1 MSVEGPDHGRA
12 DVLTAGSEPAAAA
25 RRGEAVAVLAA
36 DMRRLVWATPAGAS
50 LFGLGAGSVGP
61 AQLDSRL
68 PLERL
73 LVLAAGA
80 APVSGYHL
88 ERIRMP
94 GRGYEAVTMAF
105 RRVRLADGSP
115 ALVAVSPEPTGPAP
129 ALPEWIF
136 APEPAPGLAPEP
148 MRPVAP
154 VVPEASPAVPPAA
167 PAARAKV
174 PEERRSLRITWR
186 TDADGR
192 FLPFDD
198 EASAV
203 LGASADIL
211 GRRLHEIEGRLISDP
226 SGAMTAA
233 LGWRETVTGAETLWR
248 FDAGHWRAVR
258 IGGTPLHGPDGA
270 FEGFRGFALVDLT
283 RMLPVDDVVPHAV
296 EPTRAPASADTP
308 PARTRKPAAPKAA
321 AEPPPVR
328 APESRAETPSRPG
341 LTPEERAAFREIAR
355 ALGAAPAPDPK
366 RPAEPVPPQDA
377 VPDRPA
383 FFSRR
388 VEAAPPPPPAA
399 NEPAAAPHPVAEEA
413 AHLPPPQDAGREE
426 LLGEALDVIDRLS
439 LGVLVSRGDVP
450 ILMNRALLDLLGY
463 PDADVFHAEGGMHR
477 LFRGPAPEENG
488 RGVGVER
495 RDGHEV
501 AVQVRMNAITWSGLP
516 ATLMCFRPVEA
527 EAQHDPV
534 VMRGADVDRELAEMR
549 AVLDIAT
556 DGVLVLEEDGRVVA
570 VNRTAEAL
578 FGYDADKIRGET
590 FLALLSPEDHNIAL
604 DYFDGLKSNGVA
616 SLLND
621 GREVKGRA
629 RRGGTIPLF
638 MTLGRIGDG
647 PQPRFCAVLRDMT
660 AWKQAE
666 ADLLASKQ
674 QAEQA
679 SAQKSDILAK
689 ISHELRTPLSAIMG
703 FAEVMIE
710 ERFGPVGNE
719 RYKEYLRDIHGS
731 GAHLLSLVNDLL
743 DLAKIEAGKFDLD
756 FRAVDANAV
765 VAGAVGLLQPQAQR
779 GKVVLRS
786 GLAPTLPMIVADERS
801 LRQIVLNLLSNAVKF
816 TDPGG
821 QVIVSTTLT
830 EEGEVVIRV
839 RDTGQGMDPEEIRA
853 ALEPFRQTRTGRK
866 AGGTGLGLPLTK
878 ALVEANRAAL
888 DIRSARDQ
896 GTMVEVT
903 FPTTRVLAD

>member
-1 MSVEGPDHGRA
+1 MSAEELGRGPA
-12 DVLTAGSEPAAAA
+12 DVLTAGSGPAAAA

-36 DMRRLVWATPAGAS
+36 DMRRLIWATPAGAS
-50 LFGLGAGSVGP
+50 LFGLPVGSVGP
-61 AQLDSRL
+61 APLDARL

-73 LVLAAGA
+73 LILAAGV
-80 APVSGYHL
+80 APTSGYHL

-105 RRVRLADGSP
+105 RRIRLADGSP
-115 ALVAVSPEPTGPAP
+115 ALVALSPEPTGPAP
-129 ALPEWIF
+129 VLPAWIF
-136 APEPAPGLAPEP
+136 DPEVERQSAAEPVLASDSSGPVSETSAPRA
-148 MRPVAP
+148 
-154 VVPEASPAVPPAA
+154 PAVLRGRPA
-167 PAARAKV
+167 
-174 PEERRSLRITWR
+174 EERRSVRITWR
-186 TDADGR
+186 TDAEGR
-192 FLPFDD
+192 FLPFDP
-198 EASAV
+198 EAEAA
-203 LGASADIL
+203 LGAAANIG
-211 GRRLHEIEGRLISDP
+211 GRRLHEVEGRLISDP
-226 SGAMTAA
+226 SGAMVAA
-233 LGWRETVTGAETLWR
+233 LGWRETVTGADTFWR
-248 FDAGHWRAVR
+248 FDETHWRPVR
-258 IGGTPLHGPDGA
+258 VGGTPLQGPDGT
-270 FEGFRGFALVDLT
+270 FEGFRGFALLDPVRLIPIEGDAGLGIGSVPSAVVDQET
-283 RMLPVDDVVPHAV
+283 AAPVGPI
-296 EPTRAPASADTP
+296 SADSDEDRSRP
-308 PARTRKPAAPKAA
+308 VPRS
-321 AEPPPVR
+321 EPPP
-328 APESRAETPSRPG
+328 RPG
-341 LTPEERAAFREIAR
+341 LTPEERSAFREIAR
-355 ALGAAPAPDPK
+355 ALGSALKTAPQ
-366 RPAEPVPPQDA
+366 RPADEDAPRSIEPERPFVP
-377 VPDRPA
+377 
-383 FFSRR
+383 SR
-388 VEAAPPPPPAA
+388 VVAPAPPPPPAA
-399 NEPAAAPHPVAEEA
+399 NEPVRMPDDGPNDLEHT
-413 AHLPPPQDAGREE
+413 PPLQDSGREE
-426 LLGEALDVIDRLS
+426 LLGEALEVIDRLS
-439 LGVLVSRGDVP
+439 LAVLISRGDVP

-477 LFRGPAPEENG
+477 LFRGPAPDESGNA
-488 RGVGVER
+488 VGVER
-495 RDGHEV
+495 RDGREIP
-501 AVQVRMNAITWSGLP
+501 VQVRMNAITWSGLP
-516 ATLMCFRPVEA
+516 ATLMSFRPAAADAALQRDPLAILQPEA
-527 EAQHDPV
+527 
-534 VMRGADVDRELAEMR
+534 DRELAEMR

-556 DGVLVLEEDGRVVA
+556 DGVLVLEEDGRVA
-570 VNRTAEAL
+570 SVNRTAEAL
-578 FGYDADKIRGET
+578 FGYDAEKIRGET
-590 FLALLSPEDHNIAL
+590 FLALLAPEDHNLAL
-604 DYFDGLKSNGVA
+604 DYFEGLKSNGVA

-647 PQPRFCAVLRDMT
+647 PHPRYCAVLRDMT

-710 ERFGPVGNE
+710 ERFGTVGNE

-731 GAHLLSLVNDLL
+731 GTHLLSLVNDLL

-765 VAGAVGLLQPQAQR
+765 VAGAVNLLQPQAQR

-786 GLAPTLPMIVADERS
+786 GLAATLPMIVADERS

-830 EEGEVVIRV
+830 EAGEVVIRV
-839 RDTGQGMDPEEIRA
+839 RDTGQGMDPDEIRA
-853 ALEPFRQTRTGRK
+853 ALEPFRQTRAGRK

-896 GTMVEVT
+896 GTLVEVT